1 MPDFWRHSGFHLL
14 ARDSAGRLGV
24 TDDFLRAYLL
34 RPEIRPVE
42 ESGPAECRLHELL
55 MEDPRRSVGA
65 PELASVEDPDARFNY
80 QVLLDFF
87 VRLLAAPSVEACYAA
102 LFKGTGVTVPPAGAG
117 VTIPPLF
124 VDQLAQVV
132 LRNVLEGVD
141 DPLEARAGELFFREQ
156 KASVEGG
163 SIVLADLETVEMHAS
178 GSAYG
183 SLGRLIIE
191 AQAPIRS
198 TNLEVLDEQNAAEY
212 WSRDQRH
219 DFVLNLN
226 HGRAGPKA
234 LARVL
239 ERWIRHFFQLDV
251 AIEPLPEIRDERWV
265 WHVGL
270 DAQSTAVLND
280 LWQGGEVEPGR
291 MRQLLALFRLDIA
304 ETALIRPEVSGRPIY
319 LALGMDKHNVVR
331 LKPQNL
337 LINLPFVAT
346 S

>member
-1 MPDFWRHSGFHLL
+1 MPDFWRNSGFHLL
-14 ARDSAGRLGV
+14 ERDRAGRLAV

-34 RPEIRPVE
+34 RPEIRPVD
-42 ESGPAECRLHELL
+42 ESGPAERRLHESL
-55 MEDPRRSVGA
+55 MDDPRRPAS
-65 PELASVEDPDARFNY
+65 EREIDSVEDPDARLNY
-80 QVLLDFF
+80 RVLLDYFS
-87 VRLLAAPSVEACYAA
+87 RLLAAPSVEACYSA
-102 LFKGTGVTVPPAGAG
+102 LFSGSG

-124 VDQLAQVV
+124 IDQLAQVI
-132 LRNVLEGVD
+132 LRNVLEGVEE
-141 DPLEARAGELFFREQ
+141 PIEARAGELFYREQ

-163 SIVLADLETVEMHAS
+163 TIVLADLETVEMHAS

-183 SLGRLIIE
+183 SLGRLIVE

-198 TNLEVLDEQNAAEY
+198 TNLDVIDERNAGEY

-219 DFVLNLN
+219 DFVINLN
-226 HGRAGPKA
+226 YGRAGLTA

-239 ERWIRHFFQLDV
+239 ERWIRHFFPLEL
-251 AIEPLPEIRDERWV
+251 AIEPLREIEEERWA

-280 LWQGGEVEPGR
+280 VWQGVEVEPGR
-291 MRQLLALFRLDIA
+291 LRQLLALFRLDFV
-304 ETALIRPEVSGRPIY
+304 ETALIRPDVAGRPVY
-319 LALGMDKHNVVR
+319 LALGMDEQNVVR

-337 LINLPFVAT
+337 LTNLPLAAT